1 MKIRIKNN
9 SIRLR
14 LTRPEVERFGR
25 EKYFEGRTDFGNAVF
40 IYALRCGNDVTEICA
55 DLANNMITMHIP
67 LAIAEA
73 FIADSD
79 KVGYQHEQ
87 ILDNGEKLFLLF
99 EKDFKCIDAEVLE
112 DQSDNFENPSAIC
125 KQ

>member
-14 LTRPEVERFGR
+14 LTRPEVERFGK
-25 EKYFEGRTDFGNAVF
+25 EKYIEGRTTFGNANF
-40 IYALRCGNDVTEICA
+40 IYALCCDDAVEEMSA
-55 DLANNMITMHIP
+55 DLKDNTIRMHIP
-67 LAIAEA
+67 VSLAEA
-73 FIADSD
+73 FVNTDA
-79 KVGYQHEQ
+79 VGFQHEQ
-87 ILDNGEKLFLLF
+87 MLGNGEKLFLLF
-99 EKDFKCIDAEVLE
+99 EKDFKCIDGEVLE